1 MLMKFGKLVELE
13 VLQTLSG
20 NRKVEEMRQEV
31 RERDAKNTQELKH
44 WEVHWLKEPVTL
56 SGLLYTIG
64 QKFGVCTY
72 SKCIL
77 KEVSDQKSNKSSS
90 IVKILYILIS

>member
-20 NRKVEEMRQEV
+20 NRKVEEMRHEV

-44 WEVHWLKEPVTL
+44 WEVH
-56 SGLLYTIG
+56 
-64 QKFGVCTY
+64 
-72 SKCIL
+72 
-77 KEVSDQKSNKSSS
+77 
-90 IVKILYILIS
+90 

>member
-1 MLMKFGKLVELE
+1 MYQVIHYIHFFAESEVRCEQLMLMKFGKLVELE

-44 WEVHWLKEPVTL
+44 WEVHLHKEPVTVW
-56 SGLLYTIG
+56 GLL
-64 QKFGVCTY
+64 
-72 SKCIL
+72 
-77 KEVSDQKSNKSSS
+77 
-90 IVKILYILIS
+90 

>member
-31 RERDAKNTQELKH
+31 REQDAKNTQELKH
-44 WEVHWLKEPVTL
+44 WEVH
-56 SGLLYTIG
+56 
-64 QKFGVCTY
+64 
-72 SKCIL
+72 
-77 KEVSDQKSNKSSS
+77 
-90 IVKILYILIS
+90 

>member
-44 WEVHWLKEPVTL
+44 WEVHDTKNWFMGHL
-56 SGLLYTIG
+56 
-64 QKFGVCTY
+64 
-72 SKCIL
+72 
-77 KEVSDQKSNKSSS
+77 
-90 IVKILYILIS
+90 